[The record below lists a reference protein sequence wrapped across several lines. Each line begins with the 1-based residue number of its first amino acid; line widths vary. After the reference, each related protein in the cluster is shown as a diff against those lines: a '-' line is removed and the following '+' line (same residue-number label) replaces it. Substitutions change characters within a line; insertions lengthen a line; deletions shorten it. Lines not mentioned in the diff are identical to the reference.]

1 MASGIWHLACQ
12 TYALNLI
19 DSHGGQNRAPQLFSS
34 PKSFRVA
41 KSTPSSRS
49 LLAMSSA
56 GSSAASSETFSGTSS
71 VRSSITS
78 SAKLSPIPK
87 WLLKPPLLFKS
98 PLLSKSALFLAPLL
112 LLSYTQDTEALTAY
126 TSRAIEGSAPYLTF
140 DGGVTKLTNTDRLLS
155 IKLQDGT
162 VYTRSTNPSTPSNP
176 IRLPYVGSNLSHIET
191 IVPASRS
198 SITMNDLVSQGY
210 WRDDDG
216 DGQGVGGV
224 TASGSISVTF
234 KDKNGNTVNRSD
246 VLSICSAPYKVTLT
260 STGGILSTQYGVP
273 RSSSFSGATVD
284 YYINPYDNAGI
295 CSVRPNLL
303 FGGTTGIDS
312 DDNRRYAGPSNIWN
326 PSKGFLVQSTSPS
339 SYDRNFPTTGSD
351 GLYFDLDIGGI
362 DGSQLSWT
370 VNTSGSLSAT
380 VSWTRPHTDSHRDP
394 WNGTTIQHDNWITD
408 KSKNVTRVTLHGPKA
423 DSTQISS
430 SNPSSLARPSLPQTF
445 ELVGRDSSGNEVR
458 YGFVL
463 KQWFVHRDNQRKP
476 YSDQLAW
483 CRSLGYRIVRV
494 RDLTNSNYSH
504 LGTSPR
510 SSGNYYERHI
520 GAGFFTEWGS
530 MHNYADAGFVYN
542 SYGYWTSDA
551 TSRNQFL
558 VSSGTGHVHSD
569 NAIYSNYG
577 LCTAP

>member
-19 DSHGGQNRAPQLFSS
+19 DSHGGQKQAPQLFSS

-41 KSTPSSRS
+41 KSTPSSWS

-71 VRSSITS
+71 VRSSTTS

-162 VYTRSTNPSTPSNP
+162 VYTRSTNPSTPTNP

-191 IVPASRS
+191 IVPPSRS

-210 WRDDDG
+210 WGDDDG

-234 KDKNGNTVNRSD
+234 TDKNGTTVNRSD
-246 VLSICSAPYKVTLT
+246 ALSICSAPYKVTLT
-260 STGGILSTQYGVP
+260 STSGTLSTQYGVP

-303 FGGTTGIDS
+303 LGGTRGIDNYW
-312 DDNRRYAGPSNIWN
+312 DAAYYAGPANIWS
-326 PSKGFLVQSTSPS
+326 PTKGFLTVFTSPS
-339 SYDRNFPTTGSD
+339 SYDRNFPTTGAD
-351 GLYFDLDIGGI
+351 GLYFDLDIVGI

-370 VNTSGSLSAT
+370 VNTGGSISAT
-380 VSWTRPHTDSHRDP
+380 VSWRLPVSDP
-394 WNGTTIQHDNWITD
+394 RNSDIDKWIRD
-408 KSKNVTRVTLHGPKA
+408 KSKNVTRVTLHGPRA
-423 DSTQISS
+423 SQIWSD
-430 SNPSSLARPSLPQTF
+430 NPGRITVPSLPQTF
-445 ELVGRDSSGNEVR
+445 ELVGRDRSGNEVR

-463 KQWFVHRDNQRKP
+463 KQWFVHRSSQSKSYNE
-476 YSDQLAW
+476 QLAW
-483 CRSLGYRIVRV
+483 CNSLGYGMPRV
-494 RDLTNSNYSH
+494 RDLTNSNLYG
-504 LGTSPR
+504 LGAAPS

-520 GAGFFTEWGS
+520 GAGFFTEWGW
-530 MHNYADAGFVYN
+530 MNNYADAGFIKG
-542 SYGYWTSDA
+542 GYWTSDVRGSNHLDVL
-551 TSRNQFL
+551 TSGGF
-558 VSSGTGHVHSD
+558 
-569 NAIYSNYG
+569 YSYQDG
-577 LCTAP
+577 GRSYAVCTAP